1 MSQRQLGILK
11 YLEHLS
17 IDLEHERDEL
27 SNTPASRQANEL
39 IQEQRGRAAMLILV
53 RNCDSH
59 LSAVPARRHANEA
72 RDSYQSF
79 AVFFSNR
86 QHEADVIAEIELGQ
100 ASEGVGCK
108 RRKSDER
115 TADRRAAGPSAAGR
129 PCASGTRRANRR
141 SRIGPRGRSIAYSP
155 RSRRGCGDDA
165 DRSANGPPL

>member
-1 MSQRQLGILK
+1 MFRSCFVFDHGYFSAAGSLTTAGTGKVSNPEMSRGCLEAQYETANAALETLSQRQLGILK

-59 LSAVPARRHANEA
+59 LSAVPARRHADEA

-86 QHEADVIAEIELGQ
+86 QHESDVISEIELGQ

-108 RRKSDER
+108 RRN
-115 TADRRAAGPSAAGR
+115 RAKEPPIDAL
-129 PCASGTRRANRR
+129 SG
-141 SRIGPRGRSIAYSP
+141 
-155 RSRRGCGDDA
+155 
-165 DRSANGPPL
+165 